1 MKKGI
6 WKMEEM
12 KKYKVIGEDKRSG
25 VGKNGQS
32 WTISNITIDYDGKPC
47 RVRIANDLKIQ
58 TGDLVALTIGSRR
71 AHGGSELVV
80 IVKDVV
86 RQED

>member
-58 TGDLVALTIGSRR
+58 TGDFVALTIGSRR
-71 AHGGSELVV
+71 AYGGSELVV

>member
-1 MKKGI
+1 
-6 WKMEEM
+6 M
-12 KKYKVIGEDKRSG
+12 KKYKVIGEDKRSS

-32 WTISNITIDYDGKPC
+32 WTISNITIDYDGKPF

-58 TGDLVALTIGSRR
+58 TGDFVALTIGSRR
-71 AHGGSELVV
+71 AYGDSELVV